1 VTDRLVNFDY
11 TPPEVREVLAR
22 YKRAMCGAS
31 KGD

>member
-22 YKRAMCGAS
+22 YKRAM
-31 KGD
+31 